1 MVPKE
6 GDKSILPFANGLAK
20 LGGKGS
26 EFRTSDRIRSKREK
40 NTEVIFK
47 EKRTNRILQFNN
59 KNKMIWKQ
67 NLISGVFLEAF
78 IYRQHVREV
87 QKLCMPQESS
97 FLIPLKYMDVV
108 RRTNTTWDV
117 LQEGQI
123 DDCGTLIMVI
133 GGNYQGWD
141 RFHQVHHFAQWPTS
155 RIHVVWGEVDKD
167 PSNVQ
172 ARVQIARSLVV
183 YVKEISPKRKI
194 SIGQKR
200 RRSSTM
206 HAG

>member
-1 MVPKE
+1 
-6 GDKSILPFANGLAK
+6 
-20 LGGKGS
+20 
-26 EFRTSDRIRSKREK
+26 
-40 NTEVIFK
+40 
-47 EKRTNRILQFNN
+47 
-59 KNKMIWKQ
+59 
-67 NLISGVFLEAF
+67 
-78 IYRQHVREV
+78 
-87 QKLCMPQESS
+87 
-97 FLIPLKYMDVV
+97 MDVV

-123 DDCGTLIMVI
+123 DDCRTFMVI
-133 GGNYQGWD
+133 GGNNQGLD

-194 SIGQKR
+194 SIGQKQ

-206 HAG
+206 HEG